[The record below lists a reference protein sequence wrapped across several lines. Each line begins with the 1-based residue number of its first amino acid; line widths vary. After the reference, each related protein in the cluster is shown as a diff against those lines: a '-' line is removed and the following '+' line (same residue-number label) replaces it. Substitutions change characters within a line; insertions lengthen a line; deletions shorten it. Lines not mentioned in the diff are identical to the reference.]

1 MIFLVIKA
9 WNRNGTGHV
18 YGLCGQL
25 LLTMFTFIFWPCQI
39 INATTFVGN
48 SLGNEMYS
56 NMLAV
61 LFLFQHTF
69 SLFLLYFAIQV
80 CLYQLPS
87 LSTGSFCSFMA
98 KPCQISFFVCRLLS
112 LTFPDTISTTSKLSW
127 QMTWPQAEQFSMI
140 VRLECFRIAVW
151 WGNVRKLFD
160 LDAWNL
166 RRTLI
171 ILSRPVL
178 KNCIYCIIIQWIYY
192 YILFYLYFT

>member
-1 MIFLVIKA
+1 MRCIQICS
-9 WNRNGTGHV
+9 
-18 YGLCGQL
+18 LCSSY
-25 LLTMFTFIFWPCQI
+25 FSI
-39 INATTFVGN
+39 
-48 SLGNEMYS
+48 
-56 NMLAV
+56 
-61 LFLFQHTF
+61 LFLYSCCIFPFKSAFT
-69 SLFLLYFAIQV
+69 SCPACRPARFARL
-80 CLYQLPS
+80 C
-87 LSTGSFCSFMA
+87 A

-112 LTFPDTISTTSKLSW
+112 LTLPDTISTTSKLSW

-140 VRLECFRIAVW
+140 VRLECFPIAVW

-192 YILFYLYFT
+192 YILFYLLFT